1 MTLIRRLT
9 AEFVG
14 TGLLV
19 TVMVGAGASA
29 EALSKADAGLQLLET
44 GIATGLG
51 LAVLILMFGP
61 VSGGHFNPVVSLVDW
76 WLGRRAGVGLSS
88 RDLGGYLIA
97 QIVGGVVG
105 AILANLMYGLPAL
118 TASKADRSDGNL
130 LLAEVVATAGL
141 VFVIFALARSGR
153 AALIAPAVGGY
164 IASAFWFTS
173 SSAFANPAVTIGRVF
188 TEAFT
193 GIAPGSVPGFVVA
206 QIVGAILALALVVY
220 LYPEARQ
227 DSAPAAEP
235 ATMAEE
241 A

>member
-1 MTLIRRLT
+1 MTLTRRLT

-14 TGLLV
+14 TALLV
-19 TVMVGAGASA
+19 AVMVGAGASA
-29 EALSKADAGLQLLET
+29 EALSRADAGLQLLET

-61 VSGGHFNPVVSLVDW
+61 VSGGHFNPAVSLVDW
-76 WLGRRAGVGLSS
+76 WLGRRVGGGLSS
-88 RDLGGYLIA
+88 RDLAGYVVA
-97 QIVGGVVG
+97 QILGGVVG
-105 AILANLMYGLPAL
+105 AILANVMYGLPAV
-118 TASKADRSDGNL
+118 TTSDADRSDGTL
-130 LLAEVVATAGL
+130 LLAEVVATFGL

-173 SSAFANPAVTIGRVF
+173 SSAFANPAVTVGRAF

-193 GIAPGSVPGFVVA
+193 GIAPASVPGFVVA
-206 QIVGAILALALVVY
+206 QVVGAILALGLVVY
-220 LYPEARQ
+220 LYPGARQ
-227 DSAPAAEP
+227 DSVPAAE
-235 ATMAEE
+235 AANAE

>member
-1 MTLIRRLT
+1 MTLTRRLT

-14 TGLLV
+14 TALLV
-19 TVMVGAGASA
+19 AVMVGAGASA

-61 VSGGHFNPVVSLVDW
+61 VSGGHFNPAVSLVDW
-76 WLGRRAGVGLSS
+76 WLGRRAGGGLSS
-88 RDLGGYLIA
+88 RDLAGYVVA
-97 QIVGGVVG
+97 QILGGVVG
-105 AILANLMYGLPAL
+105 AILANVMYGLPAV
-118 TASKADRSDGNL
+118 TTSDADRSDGTL
-130 LLAEVVATAGL
+130 LLAEVVATFGL

-173 SSAFANPAVTIGRVF
+173 SSAFANPAVTVGRAF

-193 GIAPGSVPGFVVA
+193 GIAPASVPGFVVA
-206 QIVGAILALALVVY
+206 QVVGAILALGLVVY
-220 LYPEARQ
+220 LYPGARQ
-227 DSAPAAEP
+227 DSVPAAE
-235 ATMAEE
+235 AANAE